1 MKRRILLVDDEVAV
15 LLTMKAVLEISGFE
29 VETAASAREGQSRL
43 HTHQYDMVITDM
55 RMESDQA
62 GHEVI
67 LAARSA
73 PYHPAV
79 ALLTAFPVDE
89 ADWQS
94 LGAHQLLLKPMQT
107 RVMLEQIE
115 NLFATHEQRLAKL
128 AAPATSAPKTKVS
141 AKKAVKKV
149 AKKIVKPAKKA
160 PAKPAKKAATKT
172 AAAKPAKKAS
182 KPTQTLKTTK
192 KLASKPTKKPTSK
205 KAAR

>member
-1 MKRRILLVDDEVAV
+1 
-15 LLTMKAVLEISGFE
+15 
-29 VETAASAREGQSRL
+29 
-43 HTHQYDMVITDM
+43 
-55 RMESDQA
+55 MESDQA

-128 AAPATSAPKTKVS
+128 AAPATPAPKTKVL
-141 AKKAVKKV
+141 AKKAIKKV
-149 AKKIVKPAKKA
+149 AKKI
-160 PAKPAKKAATKT
+160 AKPAKKAVTKS
-172 AAAKPAKKAS
+172 AKKAEKKTAVTKSAKKSAKLTSPS
-182 KPTQTLKTTK
+182 KTVRKS
-192 KLASKPTKKPTSK
+192 ASKPTKKSAQKPASK
-205 KAAR
+205 KTAR